1 MRPAEEGLLLLCCA
15 LGTQDVFLFKSYSLL
30 IDFIEKLS

>member
-15 LGTQDVFLFKSYSLL
+15 LGTQDVPLTPAQYLSL
-30 IDFIEKLS
+30 IHI